1 MTTQSARVGGVT
13 IATAVGVRASET
25 RLRATTPL
33 LGMYPQRSRE
43 IQVGQRKSPNGWYAE
58 KDHLGAA
65 LASGDFDGDGLS
77 DLAISTNPETLSE
90 GMFSWFPLY
99 MPLRHPVL
107 VLLRGG
113 RGRGRP
119 IALGRGG
126 SPDTTY
132 VQHQLETALLW

>member
-58 KDHLGAA
+58 KDHLGA
-65 LASGDFDGDGLS
+65 LTHRQGLLPTRRDERVS
-77 DLAISTNPETLSE
+77 SE
-90 GMFSWFPLY
+90 GGP
-99 MPLRHPVL
+99 
-107 VLLRGG
+107 
-113 RGRGRP
+113 
-119 IALGRGG
+119 AA
-126 SPDTTY
+126 T
-132 VQHQLETALLW
+132 